1 MRNAFPPLR
10 CTAEIRDDEKKLRF
24 RVFDSNDK
32 GVIRMENLVLDD
44 VRDEIQLEQILQQ
57 VRFRLEAKGFEL
69 S

>member
-1 MRNAFPPLR
+1 
-10 CTAEIRDDEKKLRF
+10 
-24 RVFDSNDK
+24 
-32 GVIRMENLVLDD
+32 MENLVLDD